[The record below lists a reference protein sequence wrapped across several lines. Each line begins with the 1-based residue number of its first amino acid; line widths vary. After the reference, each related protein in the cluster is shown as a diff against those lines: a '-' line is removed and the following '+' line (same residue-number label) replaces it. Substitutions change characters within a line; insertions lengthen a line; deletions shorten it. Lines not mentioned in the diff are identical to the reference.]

1 MTADEAQYCAEQV
14 RRFDPERWLTI
25 LVAPATAQRD
35 LTALYA
41 FNLEIAR
48 VRESIRELHMGF
60 IRLQWWRDA
69 VTAARA
75 GTARAHPVAS
85 ELARTMRRLD
95 VDDAPVL
102 ALIQAREAD
111 LNDTPCADLPALLDY
126 AAATSGA
133 AAALAMIALGER
145 DAIAGGAARRVGTAW
160 ALLGILRAAPFLAA
174 ARRCY
179 LPLDMLA
186 EYGVTLESWFAG
198 APTPGARRVVGKIA
212 ATARDLLDGVD
223 RAEVSCRG
231 FSAIACAVLAKVY
244 LRRLQAIDHD
254 VFDARLQA
262 PLPSA
267 ALRLTLARLLNRW

>member
-48 VRESIRELHMGF
+48 VRESIREPHMGL

-69 VTAARA
+69 LTEARA
-75 GTARAHPVAS
+75 GRARQHPVAN
-85 ELARTMRRLD
+85 ELVRTMRRLD
-95 VDDAPVL
+95 LDDAPML
-102 ALIQAREAD
+102 ALIEARDAD
-111 LNDTPCADLPALLDY
+111 LNDTPCADLSALLGY
-126 AAATSGA
+126 ASATSGA
-133 AAALAMIALGER
+133 VAVLAVIALGDR
-145 DAIAGGAARRVGTAW
+145 GVAASNAARRVGTAW

-174 ARRCY
+174 SRRCL

-186 EYGVTLESWFAG
+186 EADGALESWFAG
-198 APTPGARRVVGKIA
+198 EATPAGRRVVGEIA
-212 ATARDLLDGVD
+212 ATARDLLDSVD
-223 RAEVSCRG
+223 RADVSRGG
-231 FSAIACAVLAKVY
+231 FSAVACAVLAKVH

-262 PLPSA
+262 PMPSA